1 MLLEPVLQSFRRMG
15 SAIVHDQILGM
26 YLAAERFG
34 QDGLQQEGMK
44 VDKTLS
50 SRYVGEKCLVE
61 RIEGAYSM
69 SCCYKQP
76 MAN

>member
-1 MLLEPVLQSFRRMG
+1 MG